1 MWDSRGSA
9 FGSWPSLLL
18 AMLTADAQ
26 PVQAPGQPAPEF
38 ELKSLEGRRT
48 RLSEFRGRP
57 VLVNF
62 WASWCDP
69 CRTEM
74 PELVAAY
81 EAHREAGLQV
91 LAVNLRDQERERD
104 VRRFVEEFR
113 LPFPILLDARGAVR
127 RRFRVRA
134 IPTTVFIDTTGTLRL
149 THAGPLTAEALRR
162 GLGEI
167 LPAP

>member
-1 MWDSRGSA
+1 
-9 FGSWPSLLL
+9 
-18 AMLTADAQ
+18 MLTATGAR
-26 PVQAPGQPAPEF
+26 PPQAPGWPAPEF

-57 VLVNF
+57 VIVNF
-62 WASWCDP
+62 WASWCVP
-69 CRTEM
+69 CRE
-74 PELVAAY
+74 ELPAIMAAY
-81 EAHREAGLQV
+81 ERHSVAGLAV

-127 RRFRVRA
+127 RRYRVRA
-134 IPTTVFIDTTGTLRL
+134 IPTTVFIDSTGTVRL
-149 THAGPLTAEALRR
+149 THAGPLTAEAFRR

-167 LPAP
+167 LPGP